1 MMNHDSES
9 LTPPLSPTFL
19 DLEEIA
25 MSPPKNVLPIEE
37 HQDTIMFCCQG
48 EVRHKG
54 ESYHSNSYWNSGFLA
69 RLIHQT
75 THTVTSDDPVTL
87 LGYQWSAKSAF
98 SQHMDRLFLILRQK
112 IGYLQMESLKSRLS
126 FHQEQALDSEDV
138 RRQICE
144 CLEKV
149 LHDIQRSPPTE
160 EYLRQLSR
168 NLQSLLLHVGRILDL
183 PSHIIQS
190 AISMK
195 ASLAHHCLH
204 AHLDVYWR
212 LLAIL
217 HAVTSSK
224 TDALARD
231 RWCTSVD
238 SDLDLGIYE
247 QMVQVILWDLVSMAN
262 SRFVCNV
269 PAGGSYVGTSMFT
282 CTCVR
287 ELWSMIL
294 KLTQW
299 RAHTHSRDSFWMCMH
314 HVMSDVL
321 DADSHQTPM
330 DLDDCRV
337 MFNPAEGFKVTDPVG
352 LSLWMMYNISPLFME
367 TAMDGPL
374 YPGDGKAVS
383 CYHHVQTVLK
393 KCLTMPGLT
402 ETVLRNHLKAVLLIT
417 SQWEPNTP
425 ILILLWDYFYKT
437 LNNCE
442 SYQTSS
448 GRLDGLACVD
458 STVVGLYERCKQ
470 WTLGH
475 ADSLEK
481 DTSYQLFLRLL
492 SEHLGRLYAS
502 GATQEWKQVK
512 GRIYSKFHVRRV
524 QELLEVG
531 LYNLTALFITLGM
544 TADLEDVA
552 SKLVD
557 FYDMLDIS
565 SLTFAR
571 RSVVWKGVLALT
583 LVYVNKGLDVT
594 FLAEKM
600 AVSFE
605 AAVSQFVEASFDTRH
620 HLWRLILLYME
631 GMQEVIDSSSNL
643 ALSQY
648 KLLCPSIKTLLSKCS
663 DHELRTCL
671 SILHSIVQKYRQV
684 KGDLKDLDVCVA
696 TTLQLADFSSALWKV
711 VYSFVYEHAQT
722 LTPPTTIGDMAAS
735 FCLLSLVSLPDAL
748 TSTVSVFQYF
758 CASDKVT
765 ISVTCRFLSHLL
777 ANTALMEHVECN
789 LENCSGFLVSV
800 WFRCCILT
808 PPCSELNEIT
818 RSVMNLPEVHLLL
831 PQVGDL
837 EEAPIRF
844 LKAIEEHHARLESWK
859 DKMAF
864 QKQVTQYF
872 SEIPKCVTPVVKA
885 MTPADVVSNMYRVVG
900 YIVKYCAKLLYVRQ
914 DVIIP
919 SLIGSLVVPHSVMN
933 PDKPLSPV
941 FLTAL
946 RDSLHLY
953 IQGLSNLSYDRD
965 PYVQRRL
972 KDIVTVYLPKFSLK
986 SAVSLATA
994 VHPVVGSLRS
1004 TFIQQPNEEAVKFR
1018 HFILQLVISQYLN
1031 VQAMKINPQ
1040 HNLGFAFIHDVL
1052 QRTSSLEVKG
1062 RDLALLLRPCLEHLL
1077 LVAHSDPSISTVIGC
1092 LQATAEAYTSNREE
1106 QTMTQVQ
1113 DECGQFVTTYLKYSS
1128 SGVIRVLE
1136 RLAVLL
1142 PDVVIMVIQKISES
1156 LLDIERK
1163 RGVGVDQKLRSQY
1176 YQMLKLLGDRGAA
1189 EIERLQSHTGLS

>member
-1 MMNHDSES
+1 
-9 LTPPLSPTFL
+9 
-19 DLEEIA
+19 
-25 MSPPKNVLPIEE
+25 
-37 HQDTIMFCCQG
+37 MF
-48 EVRHKG
+48 
-54 ESYHSNSYWNSGFLA
+54 
-69 RLIHQT
+69 
-75 THTVTSDDPVTL
+75 P
-87 LGYQWSAKSAF
+87 
-98 SQHMDRLFLILRQK
+98 
-112 IGYLQMESLKSRLS
+112 
-126 FHQEQALDSEDV
+126 
-138 RRQICE
+138 
-144 CLEKV
+144 
-149 LHDIQRSPPTE
+149 
-160 EYLRQLSR
+160 
-168 NLQSLLLHVGRILDL
+168 
-183 PSHIIQS
+183 
-190 AISMK
+190 
-195 ASLAHHCLH
+195 
-204 AHLDVYWR
+204 
-212 LLAIL
+212 
-217 HAVTSSK
+217 
-224 TDALARD
+224 
-231 RWCTSVD
+231 
-238 SDLDLGIYE
+238 
-247 QMVQVILWDLVSMAN
+247 
-262 SRFVCNV
+262 
-269 PAGGSYVGTSMFT
+269 
-282 CTCVR
+282 
-287 ELWSMIL
+287 
-294 KLTQW
+294 
-299 RAHTHSRDSFWMCMH
+299 
-314 HVMSDVL
+314 
-321 DADSHQTPM
+321 
-330 DLDDCRV
+330 
-337 MFNPAEGFKVTDPVG
+337 
-352 LSLWMMYNISPLFME
+352 E
-367 TAMDGPL
+367 T
-374 YPGDGKAVS
+374 Y
-383 CYHHVQTVLK
+383 
-393 KCLTMPGLT
+393 
-402 ETVLRNHLKAVLLIT
+402 
-417 SQWEPNTP
+417 
-425 ILILLWDYFYKT
+425 
-437 LNNCE
+437 
-442 SYQTSS
+442 
-448 GRLDGLACVD
+448 
-458 STVVGLYERCKQ
+458 
-470 WTLGH
+470 
-475 ADSLEK
+475 
-481 DTSYQLFLRLL
+481 
-492 SEHLGRLYAS
+492 
-502 GATQEWKQVK
+502 
-512 GRIYSKFHVRRV
+512 
-524 QELLEVG
+524 
-531 LYNLTALFITLGM
+531 
-544 TADLEDVA
+544 
-552 SKLVD
+552 
-557 FYDMLDIS
+557 
-565 SLTFAR
+565 
-571 RSVVWKGVLALT
+571 
-583 LVYVNKGLDVT
+583 LVYR
-594 FLAEKM
+594 
-600 AVSFE
+600 S
-605 AAVSQFVEASFDTRH
+605 
-620 HLWRLILLYME
+620 
-631 GMQEVIDSSSNL
+631 
-643 ALSQY
+643 
-648 KLLCPSIKTLLSKCS
+648 
-663 DHELRTCL
+663 
-671 SILHSIVQKYRQV
+671 QV

-946 RDSLHLY
+946 RDSLHLVSLCHLGYSVMNPVEPLSPVFLAAIWDSLHLVGLCYLGYSLRNTDKPLSPVFLTAVRDSLHLY